1 MIYSSLRLIYCAR
14 RFPKSKRLTPFV
26 MDACVILP
34 EHLHCIWQL
43 PDGDDDFSTRWRL
56 IKSYF
61 SRHLE
66 CDERI
71 STSRMRKNER
81 GIWQRRFWEHLV
93 RDDRDFGDHL
103 DYIHLN
109 PVRHGFVSSPSE
121 WPHSSFSKWVER
133 GVYEPN
139 WGSGEKAELPEWA
152 KAFE

>member
-81 GIWQRRFWEHLV
+81 GIWQRRFWEQCI
-93 RDDRDFGDHL
+93 RNEDDYQRHL
-103 DYIHLN
+103 DYIHYN
-109 PVRHGFVSSPSE
+109 PVKHGYVKRSVDWPYPSFHLWLKRNVYSE
-121 WPHSSFSKWVER
+121 SWACNLDLDVE
-133 GVYEPN
+133 
-139 WGSGEKAELPEWA
+139 
-152 KAFE
+152 